1 MSFLELTDVTLK
13 FGGVTAVD
21 NVSFSVE
28 KGEVF
33 SLVGPN
39 GAGKSTIFNI
49 LSRFYTRCIFL

>member
-21 NVSFSVE
+21 NVSISVE

-39 GAGKSTIFNI
+39 GAGKSAIFNI
-49 LSRFYTRCIFL
+49 

>member
-1 MSFLELTDVTLK
+1 MSFLKLIDVTLK

-49 LSRFYTRCIFL
+49 L